1 MDWFRTYHGMPYDPL
16 LTVIAQ
22 RAGVPRAAVL
32 ALLVT
37 LMDYASRNVPRGSLE
52 GLDPEPVAA
61 ALELEPATLETLLE
75 CFRTKQL
82 ITKVNTIFGWEQL
95 QPAPNDRLRR
105 HRAGQY
111 RKRRRKKNPTTG
123 GPRIGK
129 PHGGDEARAEAMQM
143 LRNRSGANATQPQD
157 TNT

>member
-1 MDWFRTYHGMPYDPL
+1 MDWFRAYHGMPYDPL
-16 LTVIAQ
+16 LTVVAK
-22 RAGVPRAAVL
+22 RAGVSRAAAL

-61 ALELEPATLETLLE
+61 ALDLDPATLELLLDS
-75 CFRTKQL
+75 FRGKSL
-82 ITKVNTIFGWEQL
+82 ITKVNTLFGWEQL

-111 RKRRRKKNPTTG
+111 RKRRRKKNPATKA
-123 GPRIGK
+123 PRFGK

-143 LRNRSGANATQPQD
+143 LRARANPASDSRKDMP
-157 TNT
+157 

>member
-16 LTVIAQ
+16 LTVVAK
-22 RAGVPRAAVL
+22 RAGVPRAAAL

-61 ALELEPATLETLLE
+61 ALDLDPATLALLLE
-75 CFRTKQL
+75 GFRGKSL
-82 ITKVNTIFGWEQL
+82 ITEANAMFGWEQL

-105 HRAGQY
+105 HRAAQY
-111 RKRRRKKNPTTG
+111 QKRRRKKDPATA

-143 LRNRSGANATQPQD
+143 LRARAMQHSDSGKDMT
-157 TNT
+157 